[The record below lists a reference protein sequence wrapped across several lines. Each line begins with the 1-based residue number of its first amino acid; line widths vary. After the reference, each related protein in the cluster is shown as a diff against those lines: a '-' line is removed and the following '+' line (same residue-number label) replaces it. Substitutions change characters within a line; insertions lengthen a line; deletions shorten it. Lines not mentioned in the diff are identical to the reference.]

1 MFSFSRG
8 LKGIL
13 WIWNLSIVNWNCSTS
28 ACNYIIFLRRHLQL
42 TLDSQYSTH
51 PACISYVFV
60 LVTFLSSWYSLKSPR
75 EREPPLRSLGLL
87 ACLYDIYFIVNW
99 YVVSQ
104 SMVSVSILRHVRC
117 HTSFFFVE
125 FISWLHSVMDYDLK
139 F

>member
-28 ACNYIIFLRRHLQL
+28 TCNYIIFLRRHCNWLWIL
-42 TLDSQYSTH
+42 SIALILH
-51 PACISYVFV
+51 V
-60 LVTFLSSWYSLKSPR
+60 LVMYLCWWLFLSSWYRLKSPR

-87 ACLYDIYFIVNW
+87 ACLYDIYLIVNW